1 MFIRNG
7 EQIIEL
13 QEEFEL
19 SSQDSQR
26 GDKRIWRQSV

>member
-13 QEEFEL
+13 QEEFEV
-19 SSQDSQR
+19 SPQNSQR